1 VEAVA
6 VTARRTARTKA
17 KVAAGGSNRARA
29 RWILLGA
36 TVLSA
41 AVLVAWFPAGA
52 LLHQRSNL
60 SSAAAQLRQLHQQDT
75 ALAQEGKNLNS
86 SSEISRIARGQYQLV
101 SPGQRAFEVLP
112 PSGTANSD
120 SPYAQDPGD
129 QSPVAPS
136 ASVELP
142 PGGAGTTT
150 TTLGRP
156 AEKEHRAAGSS
167 TLSRMLHA
175 LEFWR

>member
-1 VEAVA
+1 VVRAKRP
-6 VTARRTARTKA
+6 ARAKAAIGGTRT
-17 KVAAGGSNRARA
+17 RA

-36 TVLSA
+36 MVLSA

-60 SSAAAQLRQLHQQDT
+60 SSAATQLRQLHQQDA
-75 ALAQEGKNLNS
+75 ALAQEGKNLSS
-86 SSEISRIARGQYQLV
+86 SSEISRIARSQYQLV
-101 SPGQRAFEVLP
+101 SPGQRAYEVLP
-112 PSGTANSD
+112 PSGRANSD

-142 PGGAGTTT
+142 PSGAGTTNT
-150 TTLGRP
+150 TPGRH
-156 AEKEHRAAGSS
+156 AGKEHRAAGSS
-167 TLSRMLHA
+167 TLSRMLHT